1 MTMIT
6 ITAKKGVIM
15 LDDFLIRAALAGIGV
30 ALATGGLGAFVVW
43 RRMAYFGDAASHG
56 AILGV
61 ALAIASDGP
70 VWAWVLI
77 VALAM
82 GVALQA
88 LVARGQASDT
98 VLGVLAHT
106 ALAAGL
112 VAVSFQ
118 SGIRVDLSA
127 YLFGD
132 ILTVSRSDLAVI
144 WGGALLV
151 SGVLLWR
158 WHRMLTATLH
168 EDLARASGVNPAR
181 EQMILTLLMAIVVA
195 VALKVVGALLITALL
210 IIPAATAGRLAKS
223 PEMMVALGT
232 GIGALSV
239 LGGLGVS
246 MQVNTPVGPTAV
258 CLAAVAFVIAT
269 GLRPLLNWR

>member
-1 MTMIT
+1 
-6 ITAKKGVIM
+6 M
-15 LDDFLIRAALAGIGV
+15 LDDFIVRAALAGVGV

-61 ALAIASDGP
+61 ALAIASDSP
-70 VWAWVLI
+70 IWIWVLG
-77 VALAM
+77 VAMAM
-82 GVALQA
+82 GVALQV
-88 LVARGQASDT
+88 LVSRGHASSDT
-98 VLGVLAHT
+98 ALGVLAHT

-132 ILTVSRSDLAVI
+132 ILTVSRVDLAVI

-151 SGVLLWR
+151 SAVLALR
-158 WHRMLTATLH
+158 WNRMLTATLH
-168 EDLARASGVNPAR
+168 EDLARASGVSPAR
-181 EQMILTLLMAIVVA
+181 EQMILTLLMAVVVA

-210 IIPAATAGRLAKS
+210 IIPAAAAGRLARS
-223 PEMMVALGT
+223 PEMMVGLGI
-232 GIGALSV
+232 GIGAISV

-246 MQVNTPVGPTAV
+246 MQIDTPVGPMAV
-258 CLAAVAFVIAT
+258 CLAAAAFCVATALR
-269 GLRPLLNWR
+269 GLLHWR